1 MQALNVTR
9 PSDFWLNVLAAGGDP
24 LTSPHGPAL
33 FTDITPVDTF
43 VDCSEYS
50 ETVSLGAGEYPALA
64 DMLCSLVLQGN
75 KAHADE
81 GAVAPAGSPSGVEAE
96 VEDGEPPAVEADV
109 TEATNAAPAWSME
122 GVGCVAF
129 ASLIAMVA
137 ELTAQLM

>member
-1 MQALNVTR
+1 MQVLNATR
-9 PSDFWLNVLAAGGDP
+9 PSDFWLEVLAAETVPDV
-24 LTSPHGPAL
+24 SPHAAAL
-33 FTDITPVDTF
+33 LTALQSVDTF
-43 VDCSEYS
+43 VNCLEYS

>member
-75 KAHADE
+75 KAHAEEE
-81 GAVAPAGSPSGVEAE
+81 GTAPDVAPSVGEAATG
-96 VEDGEPPAVEADV
+96 DGEPPSVGGDV
-109 TEATNAAPAWSME
+109 TEATNSVPAWGMHAF
-122 GVGCVAF
+122 GRVAF
-129 ASLIAMVA
+129 ASLIATLA
-137 ELTAQLM
+137 ELTAHLM